1 MAGLD
6 FDIGFSGAGASE
18 PLLPL
23 NQQVTSP
30 WTLSHENMAAART
43 RLAKDLA
50 LFQEFIT
57 KPDEERTQILGSI
70 EVIGRTNNNF
80 LTRIDFAAFKFLEL
94 TSRMSPP
101 IREDNDIDRANR
113 LWSFEYFNIVV
124 LHYWYSKRYGVL
136 IEDIDSLVKDVET
149 WSASGNIPYVPE
161 WFKKT
166 CFEKEYSLTSPALL
180 NLYRNEIAARGN
192 VTRKNTFFATFKYP
206 VEEIPSGKIFD
217 DKYASIYDMCMLRPT
232 TEEDAVPKW
241 KKENL
246 LDNKPAWKGGMTPVE
261 NQTSELAKTFTFA
274 QLRDIFWIQSLK
286 GRNLNPFLDARRY
299 ETKRWFRQPT
309 FTEVFIPPKGATLG
323 YNYKMW
329 KELEKIQRSQG
340 GRVWYVPPPQ
350 LRKSEPSSTQG
361 SDPWEG
367 CFECFGLLFCCG
379 ICFGS

>member
-149 WSASGNIPYVPE
+149 CSASGNILLPYQTV
-161 WFKKT
+161 
-166 CFEKEYSLTSPALL
+166 LPA
-180 NLYRNEIAARGN
+180 
-192 VTRKNTFFATFKYP
+192 F
-206 VEEIPSGKIFD
+206 PS
-217 DKYASIYDMCMLRPT
+217 R
-232 TEEDAVPKW
+232 
-241 KKENL
+241 
-246 LDNKPAWKGGMTPVE
+246 
-261 NQTSELAKTFTFA
+261 
-274 QLRDIFWIQSLK
+274 
-286 GRNLNPFLDARRY
+286 
-299 ETKRWFRQPT
+299 
-309 FTEVFIPPKGATLG
+309 LG
-323 YNYKMW
+323 
-329 KELEKIQRSQG
+329 
-340 GRVWYVPPPQ
+340 
-350 LRKSEPSSTQG
+350 
-361 SDPWEG
+361 
-367 CFECFGLLFCCG
+367 
-379 ICFGS
+379 